1 MREEDVS
8 AEQPEA
14 EEDPRVSRPD
24 AHSRRPR
31 RDCPPAQQGPRQSVS
46 LIWRIRDRAAF
57 RAVARG
63 RRRRQGA
70 VEVSGCLLASPAEPP
85 RVAYAVGRNV
95 GNAVVRNRVRRR
107 LRAAVAEHAETLS
120 PGWGYLVRASASAAE
135 ATYSELNDA
144 LRAAL
149 SAHREAS
156 Q

>member
-14 EEDPRVSRPD
+14 EEDPRVPRPD
-24 AHSRRPR
+24 AYSRRPR
-31 RDCPPAQQGPRQSVS
+31 RDRSPAQQGPRQPVC
-46 LIWRIRDRAAF
+46 LIWRLRDRAAF

-63 RRRRQGA
+63 RRRRHGA
-70 VEVSGCLLASPAEPP
+70 VEVIGNLVGSPAEPP

-107 LRAAVAEHAETLS
+107 LRSAVAEHAQTLR
-120 PGWGYLVRASASAAE
+120 PGWGYLVRASASAAD

-144 LRAAL
+144 VRLTL
-149 SAHREAS
+149 HAHREHS
-156 Q
+156 L